1 MAFLGV
7 PLVILCYC
15 LVNLSFFAVLS
26 YEQIESAEAVGLV
39 CVAMHIISVP
49 HINIIINLWHEF
61 QVFGEAVI
69 GKAGLVIFSLLVAL
83 ATFGTAH
90 SSQFTAARSA

>member
-7 PLVILCYC
+7 PIVVLCYC

-39 CVAMHIISVP
+39 YMYMSMAP
-49 HINIIINLWHEF
+49 QKKKNIKYEF
-61 QVFGEAVI
+61 FRC
-69 GKAGLVIFSLLVAL
+69 LVKL
-83 ATFGTAH
+83 
-90 SSQFTAARSA
+90 

>member
-1 MAFLGV
+1 MNRLRVLRLLDWYIIIIMCMSMA
-7 PLVILCYC
+7 
-15 LVNLSFFAVLS
+15 
-26 YEQIESAEAVGLV
+26 
-39 CVAMHIISVP
+39 P
-49 HINIIINLWHEF
+49 HINLKLRIF

-90 SSQFTAARSA
+90 SSQFTAARSAWNCH

>member
-1 MAFLGV
+1 MYIYRTVVQVAFLGV

-39 CVAMHIISVP
+39 CVAMHISMP
-49 HINIIINLWHEF
+49 HINIEF
-61 QVFGEAVI
+61 FICGMNMSGI
-69 GKAGLVIFSLLVAL
+69 W
-83 ATFGTAH
+83 
-90 SSQFTAARSA
+90 

>member
-7 PLVILCYC
+7 PIVVLCYC

-39 CVAMHIISVP
+39 YMCMSMAPQKKILIM
-49 HINIIINLWHEF
+49 N
-61 QVFGEAVI
+61 
-69 GKAGLVIFSLLVAL
+69 FSGVW
-83 ATFGTAH
+83 
-90 SSQFTAARSA
+90 

>member
-39 CVAMHIISVP
+39 CVAMHIISMP
-49 HINIIINLWHEF
+49 YINNLWREF

-90 SSQFTAARSA
+90 SSQFTATRSA

>member
-1 MAFLGV
+1 M
-7 PLVILCYC
+7 
-15 LVNLSFFAVLS
+15 NLSFFAVLS

-39 CVAMHIISVP
+39 CVAMHISMP
-49 HINIIINLWHEF
+49 HINLWREF

-90 SSQFTAARSA
+90 SSQFTAARSANS